1 MKIHQIK
8 IDFHVTEQ
16 ISRFVY
22 VYLLE
27 ADSLYLIDS
36 GVFGCEKQIM
46 DYLDSI
52 GRDISD
58 IKGIFLT
65 HAHPD
70 HIGSAAWFQEHTGCK
85 IYASE
90 GEKRWI
96 EDIPLSEKLIYNL
109 CMEVKT
115 NMNQYVTGAVI
126 KELREKNRMTQLQ
139 LAEKL
144 GVSDKSVSKWET
156 SRGLPD
162 ITLLEPIAE
171 AFSISVTELISGNTI
186 HNANISANMLRSK
199 FYVCPVCGNVI
210 HSMGEAAIHCHGIQL
225 MPLEAEQTDEHH
237 MIFIERV
244 EDEYY
249 VRIDHSMTKEHYISF
264 VAAASSDDMQM
275 RTLYPEGNAEAR
287 FKIRGVRRIFFY
299 CNRDGLF
306 SIDPVKGIDDKES
319 GYDDSQE
326 RRELEK
332 AADMLFG

>member
-1 MKIHQIK
+1 MRSMILMHRPMCRRTN
-8 IDFHVTEQ
+8 V
-16 ISRFVY
+16 RGR
-22 VYLLE
+22 YLW
-27 ADSLYLIDS
+27 
-36 GVFGCEKQIM
+36 K
-46 DYLDSI
+46 
-52 GRDISD
+52 
-58 IKGIFLT
+58 
-65 HAHPD
+65 
-70 HIGSAAWFQEHTGCK
+70 
-85 IYASE
+85 
-90 GEKRWI
+90 
-96 EDIPLSEKLIYNL
+96 
-109 CMEVKT
+109 EVKT

-237 MIFIERV
+237 MIFIERAC
-244 EDEYY
+244 DEYY

-264 VAAASSDDMQM
+264 FAAASSDDMQM